1 METPN
6 TRKTKP
12 VFCTPD
18 STLNSTPHG
27 LSVKQP
33 MSASLKERLKRT
45 RRSFHS
51 PFTVAKRLKIDPP
64 EAEDDSKVQEVSPKS
79 ERDLDSAGG
88 NTLSINKG
96 RPWESPE
103 VTDTSRQWDVCRT
116 GTESG
121 NEAAQSSSSR
131 ERADPPAQIDLLQLR
146 DRLKKEVGEK
156 EEMLRRLKMVRMYRT
171 KNDLDKL
178 QFLIN
183 KWRGSSQA
191 VLYELKSAFC
201 TDGRQLSLTQLI
213 DHYGL
218 DDRILHYNRTEEE
231 FSDQ

>member
-1 METPN
+1 
-6 TRKTKP
+6 
-12 VFCTPD
+12 
-18 STLNSTPHG
+18 
-27 LSVKQP
+27 P

-79 ERDLDSAGG
+79 ER
-88 NTLSINKG
+88 